1 MSRPFTAGDLRRW
14 EAHAVPAWVC
24 KGVLLVGWG
33 FAFGYAISAPTSC
46 TPVAPCQPDPWL
58 SVVAAALLATPVL
71 LWREPVLGC
80 ALGAAFGLLE
90 LASEADEGIRI
101 AFGLHGLACA
111 LVALWLVEARRA
123 QHRVMGRIST
133 PARVPHTTP
142 VRFTGRTVVAVL
154 MLAVGLLALA
164 KYLVDSSELADH
176 TAAATRVS
184 GTVTAVGERDVTV
197 RLPSSQ
203 PVFDVLSTDGYEVG
217 SSVPVLV
224 DGEWAEL
231 VAEPRDPTF
240 PLTVMAVALGMAVF
254 LRLRDLAG
262 RRAWQRVF
270 ASPSPA
276 VEVLVR
282 ADVRGRAVLHTV
294 DGRPFA
300 SVPVSLPFEDDRM
313 LAVGDLSHGGW
324 VVLSAPDKVLLPTR
338 PLRADHRELP
348 RFDDPGEELLGVA
361 LEVPPLPYPVPPH
374 RRDVV
379 AARWL
384 FAAALALTVGAT
396 TVDGPVV
403 LTALWTAGTCVLAGW
418 VRGRPSAVFHQDH
431 AAVRS
436 WLRTYRVPWSAV
448 TSIRRDG
455 ERLVLEL
462 ESGARFT
469 LAPSRRA
476 VAELGALARR
486 LHDLAPS
493 RDEDV
498 TSRFGGALP
507 VVLCFA
513 AAAGAVLWLT

>member
-14 EAHAVPAWVC
+14 EAHAVPAWVY
-24 KGVLLVGWG
+24 KGVLLAGWG
-33 FAFGYAISAPTSC
+33 FVFGYAITAPTSC
-46 TPVAPCQPDPWL
+46 TPVAPCLPDPWL
-58 SVVAAALLATPVL
+58 SVAAAALLATPVL

-80 ALGAAFGLLE
+80 ALGAGFGLTE
-90 LASEADEGIRI
+90 VVSEADDGIRL

-123 QHRVMGRIST
+123 QHRVVGSLST
-133 PARVPHTTP
+133 PVRVPNATP
-142 VRFTGRTVVAVL
+142 ARFTGRTVVAVL
-154 MLAVGLLALA
+154 MLLVGLLALV
-164 KYLVDSSELADH
+164 KYLVDSSDLAEH
-176 TAAATRVS
+176 TAAATRF
-184 GTVTAVGERDVTV
+184 GGRVTAVGEHDVTV
-197 RLPSSQ
+197 QLASSRRT
-203 PVFDVLSTDGYEVG
+203 FDVLSTEGYAVG
-217 SSVPVLV
+217 SEVPVLV
-224 DGEWAEL
+224 DGEWAQL
-231 VAEPRDPTF
+231 VAEPRDVTF
-240 PLTVMAVALGMAVF
+240 PLTVMTISLGMAAF

-262 RRAWQRVF
+262 RRAWHRVF
-270 ASPSPA
+270 AGPSPA

-282 ADVRGRAVLHTV
+282 ADMRGRAVLHTV

-300 SVPVSLPFEDDRM
+300 SMPVSLPFEDDRM

-324 VVLSAPDKVLLPTR
+324 VVLSGPDQVLLPTR
-338 PLRADHRELP
+338 PLRPSHRELP

-379 AARWL
+379 AGRWL
-384 FAAALALTVGAT
+384 FAAALFLTVGAMT
-396 TVDGPVV
+396 LDGPVV

-418 VRGRPSAVFHQDH
+418 VRGRPSAVFHHDH
-431 AAVRS
+431 ASVRS

-469 LAPSRRA
+469 LASSRRP

-486 LHDLAPS
+486 LHDLAPT
-493 RDEDV
+493 REEDV

-513 AAAGAVLWLT
+513 VAAGAVLWLT

>member
-1 MSRPFTAGDLRRW
+1 MSRPFTADDLRRW

-24 KGVLLVGWG
+24 RGVLLVGWG
-33 FAFGYAISAPTSC
+33 FAFGFAISAPTAC
-46 TPVAPCQPDPWL
+46 TPTAPCLPDPWL

-80 ALGAAFGLLE
+80 ALGALFGLAEVLSDAE
-90 LASEADEGIRI
+90 EGIRL

-123 QHRVMGRIST
+123 QHRVVGRISAPVRVPRAT
-133 PARVPHTTP
+133 PA
-142 VRFTGRTVVAVL
+142 RFTGRTAVAVL
-154 MLAVGLLALA
+154 MLLVGVLALV
-164 KYLVDSSELADH
+164 KYLVDSSELAEH
-176 TAAATRVS
+176 ASAATRV
-184 GTVTAVGERDVTV
+184 GGRVTAVGEHDVTV

-203 PVFDVLSTDGYEVG
+203 RTFDVLATDGYPIG
-217 SSVPVLV
+217 SEVPVLV
-224 DGEWAEL
+224 DGQWAEL
-231 VAEPRDPTF
+231 VAEPQDVTF
-240 PLTVMAVALGMAVF
+240 PLTVMTVSLGMALF

-270 ASPSPA
+270 AGPA
-276 VEVLVR
+276 PGVEVLVR

-300 SVPVSLPFEDDRM
+300 SMPVSQPFEDARM
-313 LAVGDLSHGGW
+313 LAAGDLSHGGW
-324 VVLSAPDKVLLPTR
+324 LVLSGPDGVLLPTR
-338 PLRADHRELP
+338 PLRPHHREPP
-348 RFDDPGEELLGVA
+348 RFDDPGEEILGVA

-384 FAAALALTVGAT
+384 FAAALFLTVGAT

-418 VRGRPSAVFHQDH
+418 VRGRPSAVFHRDH
-431 AAVRS
+431 ASVRS
-436 WLRTYRVPWSAV
+436 WLRTYRVPWAAV

-455 ERLVLEL
+455 DRLVLEL
-462 ESGARFT
+462 ESGTRFT
-469 LAPSRRA
+469 LASSRRP
-476 VAELGALARR
+476 VGELGALARR
-486 LHDLAPS
+486 LHDLAPGH
-493 RDEDV
+493 DQEV

-513 AAAGAVLWLT
+513 VAAGAVLWLA

>member
-1 MSRPFTAGDLRRW
+1 MSRPFTAADLRRW
-14 EAHAVPAWVC
+14 EAHAVPAWVY
-24 KGVLLVGWG
+24 KGVLLAGWG
-33 FAFGYAISAPTSC
+33 FAFGYAITTPTTCTSA
-46 TPVAPCQPDPWL
+46 APCHPDAWL

-80 ALGAAFGLLE
+80 ALGAGFGLVE
-90 LASEADEGIRI
+90 MMSEADEGIRL

-123 QHRVMGRIST
+123 QHRVVGPISA
-133 PARVPHTTP
+133 PVRVPRATP
-142 VRFTGRTVVAVL
+142 VRFTGRTVVALL
-154 MLAVGLLALA
+154 MLLVGVLALV
-164 KYLVDSSELADH
+164 KYLVDATELDEH
-176 TAAATRVS
+176 TVAAVRVG
-184 GTVTAVGERDVTV
+184 GTVTAVGEHDVTV

-203 PVFDVLSTDGYEVG
+203 RTFDVLSTEGYAVG
-217 SSVPVLV
+217 ADVPVRV
-224 DGEWAEL
+224 DGGWAEL
-231 VAEPRDPTF
+231 VAEPRDVTF
-240 PLTVMAVALGMAVF
+240 PLTVMAVSLGMAAF

-270 ASPSPA
+270 AGPSPA

-282 ADVRGRAVLHTV
+282 ADQRGRAVLHTV

-300 SVPVSLPFEDDRM
+300 SVPVSRPFEDDRM

-324 VVLSAPDKVLLPTR
+324 VVLSGPDGVLLPTR
-338 PLRADHRELP
+338 PLRAGHRELP
-348 RFDDPGEELLGVA
+348 RSDGPGEELLGVA
-361 LEVPPLPYPVPPH
+361 LEVPPLPYPVPPL

-379 AARWL
+379 AGRWL
-384 FAAALALTVGAT
+384 FAAALFLVVGAT

-418 VRGRPSAVFHQDH
+418 VRARPSAVFHRDG
-431 AAVRS
+431 ASVRS

-455 ERLVLEL
+455 DRLVLEL

-469 LAPSRRA
+469 LAPSRRP

-486 LHDLAPS
+486 LHDLAPA
-493 RDEDV
+493 RDDDV
-498 TSRFGGALP
+498 TTRFGGVLP

-513 AAAGAVLWLT
+513 IAAGAVLWLT